1 LRRHAILHIP
11 DTPYAYPS
19 GKDSLNLRLRTA
31 KGDRAEVKVR
41 YKDRYDW
48 TGRFQEKAM
57 EHFAEDSLFVW
68 FECKVSLPRNRYRY
82 YFEITDNKGTKLWL
96 DERGLKDTEDNMEAA
111 AFQYAYIGESD
122 VYMESDWLQRSVA
135 YQIFPDRFENG
146 DKGNDP
152 EGTQSWGMKPTTK
165 SMFGGDLRGIINRL
179 DHIKKLGADLIYMTP
194 IFSSSSNHKYNTM
207 DYYSVD
213 KSFGSMEDVRELI
226 EKCHNLGMR
235 IIFDA
240 VFNHSGSDFFAF
252 RDILENQTNSKY
264 ADWYHLEGFPVRTD
278 KVNYYTFAD
287 SIPSMP
293 KFNISN
299 PEVREYLLGVGKY
312 WVKEMGIDGWRL
324 DVCDEVDHSFW
335 KDFRKAVK
343 SVKED
348 AVIIGEIM
356 HEASSFLKGDELDS
370 IMNYP
375 FKGAS
380 VDFFA
385 KRAIDAERF
394 SGILASSRALYMDHI
409 NRQMWNL
416 LGSHDT
422 QRFLTEA
429 GEDKGRLRLAAAFQ
443 FMYIGVPYIYYG
455 DEIGMSGGKDPLCRG
470 CMVWDEDR
478 QDMDL
483 LMFFR
488 RLIAIRKENPEL
500 IKGDLKMEVAKDG
513 LVAFSRRSKDE
524 RILAVFN
531 NSDQKKK
538 LRKGIPSRAIDL
550 YTGDTMELNGSVVIL
565 PMGFLALKVLEDR
578 T

>member
-1 LRRHAILHIP
+1 MIRHAILHIP

-57 EHFAEDSLFVW
+57 EHFAEDSLFEW

-122 VYMESDWLQRSVA
+122 VYKESDWLQRSVA

-152 EGTQSWGMKPTTK
+152 DDTKSWGMKPTTK

-252 RDILENQTNSKY
+252 RDILENQTDSKY
-264 ADWYHLEGFPVRTD
+264 TDWYHLEGFPVRTD

-394 SGILASSRALYMDHI
+394 SGILASSRAMYMDQI

-500 IKGDLKMEVAKDG
+500 VKGDLKMEVAKDG

-531 NSDQKKK
+531 NSDKKK
-538 LRKGIPSRAIDL
+538 NLRKGIPSRAIDL
-550 YTGDTMELNGSVVIL
+550 YTGDTMELNGSVVVL
-565 PMGFLALKVLEDR
+565 PMGFLVLKVLED
-578 T
+578 

>member
-1 LRRHAILHIP
+1 MNKHAILHIP

-19 GKDSLNLRLRTA
+19 GKDSLTLRLRAA
-31 KGDRAEVKVR
+31 KGDKAEVTVK

-48 TGRFQEKAM
+48 TGTFREQGM
-57 EHFAEDSLFVW
+57 EHFASDSLFEW

-82 YFEITDNKGTKLWL
+82 YFEIKDNKGAKLWL
-96 DERGLKDTEDNMEAA
+96 DERGLKDDEENMDSA

-122 VYMESDWLQRSVA
+122 VYRESDWLQESVV
-135 YQIFPDRFENG
+135 YQVFPDRFENG
-146 DKGNDP
+146 DKENDP
-152 EGTQSWGMKPTTK
+152 EGTLKWGMKPT
-165 SMFGGDLRGIINRL
+165 SRGMFGGDLKGIINRL
-179 DHIKKLGADLIYMTP
+179 DHIRELGADLLYMTP
-194 IFSSSSNHKYNTM
+194 IFSSSSNHKYNTR

-213 KSFGSMEDVRELI
+213 KSFGSMEDVRELV
-226 EKCHNLGMR
+226 EKCHSLGIR

-252 RDILENQTNSKY
+252 LDILDNQSNSRY
-264 ADWYHLEGFPVRTD
+264 ADWYHLDGFPVKTV
-278 KVNYYTFAD
+278 KPNYYTFAE

-299 PEVREYLLGVGKY
+299 QEVREYLIEVGKF
-312 WVKEMGIDGWRL
+312 WVREMGIDGWRL

-335 KDFRKAVK
+335 KEFRKAVK
-343 SVKED
+343 SVNPR

-375 FKGAS
+375 FKGAC

-385 KRAIDAERF
+385 KRSIDAERF
-394 SGILASSRALYMDHI
+394 SGILASSRAMYMDQI

-443 FMYIGVPYIYYG
+443 FLYIGVPYIYYG
-455 DEIGMSGGKDPLCRG
+455 DEIGMAGGKDPLCRG
-470 CMVWDEDR
+470 CMVWDKDR
-478 QDMDL
+478 QDNDL

-500 IKGDLKMEVAKDG
+500 IKGDLRMEYAKG
-513 LVAFSRRSKDE
+513 QIAAFSRIYGND

-531 NSDQKKK
+531 NSEQQKK

-550 YTGDTMELNGSVVIL
+550 FTGNIMELNGRIVIE
-565 PMGFLALKVLEDR
+565 PMSFLALKVLEDQ

>member
-1 LRRHAILHIP
+1 LNRHAILHIP

-19 GKDSLNLRLRTA
+19 GKDSLTLRLRAA
-31 KGDRAEVKVR
+31 KGDKAEVTVK

-48 TGRFQEKAM
+48 TGKFREQGM
-57 EHFAEDSLFVW
+57 EHFASDSLFEW

-82 YFEITDNKGTKLWL
+82 YFEIKDKKGAKLWL
-96 DERGLKDTEDNMEAA
+96 DERGLKDDEENMDSA

-122 VYMESDWLQRSVA
+122 VYRESDWLQETVV
-135 YQIFPDRFENG
+135 YQVFPDRFENG
-146 DKGNDP
+146 NSENDP
-152 EGTQSWGMKPTTK
+152 EGTLKWGMKPTTK
-165 SMFGGDLRGIINRL
+165 NMFGGDLKGIIKHL
-179 DHIKKLGADLIYMTP
+179 DHIRELGADLLYLTP
-194 IFSSSSNHKYNTM
+194 IFSSSSNHKYNTR

-213 KSFGSMEDVRELI
+213 KSFGSMEDVRELV
-226 EKCHNLGMR
+226 EKCHSLGIR

-252 RDILENQTNSKY
+252 LDILDNQSNSRY
-264 ADWYHLEGFPVRTD
+264 ADWYHLDGFPVKTV
-278 KVNYYTFAD
+278 KPNYYTFAD

-299 PEVREYLLGVGKY
+299 QEVREYLIEVGKF
-312 WVKEMGIDGWRL
+312 WVREMGIDGWRL

-343 SVKED
+343 SVNPR

-375 FKGAS
+375 FKGAC

-385 KRAIDAERF
+385 KRSIDAERF
-394 SGILASSRALYMDHI
+394 SGILASSRAMYMDQI

-429 GEDKGRLRLAAAFQ
+429 SEDKDRLRLAAAFQ
-443 FMYIGVPYIYYG
+443 FLYIGVPYVYYG
-455 DEIGMSGGKDPLCRG
+455 DEIGMAGGKDPLCRG
-470 CMVWDEDR
+470 CMVWDEKR
-478 QDMDL
+478 QDREL
-483 LMFFR
+483 FGFFKG
-488 RLIAIRKENPEL
+488 LIRIRKENPAL
-500 IKGDLKMEVAKDG
+500 IRGDLRMEFGKG
-513 LVAFSRRSKDE
+513 GIVAFSRIYGND

-531 NSDQKKK
+531 NSELKKR
-538 LRKGIPSRAIDL
+538 LRKGIPSKAINL
-550 YTGDTMELNGSVVIL
+550 FTGDIMELNGSVVIE
-565 PMGFLALKVLEDR
+565 PMGFLALKVMED
-578 T
+578 

>member
-1 LRRHAILHIP
+1 MRRHAILHIP

-57 EHFAEDSLFVW
+57 EHFAEDSLFEW

-152 EGTQSWGMKPTTK
+152 EGTQSWGVKPTTK

-252 RDILENQTNSKY
+252 RDILENQTDSKY

-394 SGILASSRALYMDHI
+394 SGILASSRALYMDPI

-500 IKGDLKMEVAKDG
+500 VKGDLKMEVAKDG

-550 YTGDTMELNGSVVIL
+550 YTGDTMELNGSVVIE

>member
-1 LRRHAILHIP
+1 MIRHAILHIP

-57 EHFAEDSLFVW
+57 EHFAEDSLFEW

-122 VYMESDWLQRSVA
+122 VYKESDWLQRSVA

-152 EGTQSWGMKPTTK
+152 DDTKSWGMKPTTK

-252 RDILENQTNSKY
+252 RDILENQTDSKY
-264 ADWYHLEGFPVRTD
+264 TDWYHLEGFPVRTD

-394 SGILASSRALYMDHI
+394 SGILASSRAMYMDQI

-500 IKGDLKMEVAKDG
+500 VKGDLKMEVAKDG

-550 YTGDTMELNGSVVIL
+550 YTGDTMELNGSVVVL
-565 PMGFLALKVLEDR
+565 PMGFLVLKVLED
-578 T
+578 

>member
-1 LRRHAILHIP
+1 LIRHAILHIP

-57 EHFAEDSLFVW
+57 EHFAEDSLFEW

-122 VYMESDWLQRSVA
+122 VYKESDWLQRSVA

-152 EGTQSWGMKPTTK
+152 DDTKSWGMKPTTK

-252 RDILENQTNSKY
+252 RDILENQTDSKY
-264 ADWYHLEGFPVRTD
+264 TDWYHLEGFPVRTD

-394 SGILASSRALYMDHI
+394 SGILASSRAMYMDQI

-500 IKGDLKMEVAKDG
+500 VKGDLKMEVAKDG

-531 NSDQKKK
+531 NSDKKK
-538 LRKGIPSRAIDL
+538 NLRKGIPSRAIDL
-550 YTGDTMELNGSVVIL
+550 YTGDTMELNGSVVVL
-565 PMGFLALKVLEDR
+565 PMGFLVLKVLED
-578 T
+578 

>member
-1 LRRHAILHIP
+1 MRRHAILHIP

-31 KGDRAEVKVR
+31 NGDRAEVKVR

-57 EHFAEDSLFVW
+57 EHFAEDSLFEW

-122 VYMESDWLQRSVA
+122 VYMESDWLQSSVA

-146 DKGNDP
+146 DKSNDP
-152 EGTQSWGMKPTTK
+152 DGTLRWGMKPTTK

-252 RDILENQTNSKY
+252 RDILENQTDSKY

-470 CMVWDEDR
+470 CMVWDEDK

-500 IKGDLKMEVAKDG
+500 VKGDLKMEVAKDG

>member
-1 LRRHAILHIP
+1 LIRHAILHIP
-11 DTPYAYPS
+11 DTPYANPS
-19 GKDSLNLRLRTA
+19 GKDSLNLRLRIA

-57 EHFAEDSLFVW
+57 EHFAEDSLFEW

-96 DERGLKDTEDNMEAA
+96 DERGLKDTEYNMEAA

-122 VYMESDWLQRSVA
+122 VYKESDWLQRSVA

-152 EGTQSWGMKPTTK
+152 DGTLRWGMKPTTK

-252 RDILENQTNSKY
+252 RDILENQTDSKY

-470 CMVWDEDR
+470 CMVWDEDK

-500 IKGDLKMEVAKDG
+500 IKGDLKMEFAKDG

-550 YTGDTMELNGSVVIL
+550 YTGDTMELNGSVVVL

>member
-1 LRRHAILHIP
+1 MRRHAILHIP

-57 EHFAEDSLFVW
+57 EHFAEDSLFEW

-96 DERGLKDTEDNMEAA
+96 DERGLKDTEYNMEAA

-122 VYMESDWLQRSVA
+122 VYKESDWLQRSVA

-152 EGTQSWGMKPTTK
+152 DGTLRWGMKPTTK

-252 RDILENQTNSKY
+252 RDILENQTDSKY

-394 SGILASSRALYMDHI
+394 SGILASSRAMYMDQI

-500 IKGDLKMEVAKDG
+500 VKGDLKMEVAKDG
-513 LVAFSRRSKDE
+513 LVAFSRRSGDE

-531 NSDQKKK
+531 NSDKKK
-538 LRKGIPSRAIDL
+538 NLRKGIPSRAIDL
-550 YTGDTMELNGSVVIL
+550 YTGDTMELNGSVVVL
-565 PMGFLALKVLEDR
+565 PMGFLVLKVLED
-578 T
+578 

>member
-1 LRRHAILHIP
+1 MRRHAILHIP

-57 EHFAEDSLFVW
+57 EHFAEDSLFEW

-152 EGTQSWGMKPTTK
+152 EGTQSWGVKPTTK

-252 RDILENQTNSKY
+252 RDILENQTDSKY

-500 IKGDLKMEVAKDG
+500 VKGDLKMEVAKDG

-550 YTGDTMELNGSVVIL
+550 YTGDTMELNGSVVIE

>member
-1 LRRHAILHIP
+1 LNRHAILHIP

-19 GKDSLNLRLRTA
+19 GKDSLTLRLRAA
-31 KGDRAEVKVR
+31 KGDKAEVTVK

-48 TGRFQEKAM
+48 TGTFREQGM
-57 EHFAEDSLFVW
+57 EHFASDSLFEW

-82 YFEITDNKGTKLWL
+82 YFEIKDKKGAKLWL
-96 DERGLKDTEDNMEAA
+96 DERGLKDDEENMDSA

-122 VYMESDWLQRSVA
+122 VYRESDWLQESVV
-135 YQIFPDRFENG
+135 YQVFPDRFENG
-146 DKGNDP
+146 DKENDP
-152 EGTQSWGMKPTTK
+152 EGTLKWGMKPT
-165 SMFGGDLRGIINRL
+165 SRGMFGGDLKGIINRL
-179 DHIKKLGADLIYMTP
+179 DHIRELGADLLYMTP
-194 IFSSSSNHKYNTM
+194 IFSSSSNHKYNTR

-213 KSFGSMEDVRELI
+213 KSFGSMEDVRELV
-226 EKCHNLGMR
+226 EKCHSLGIR

-252 RDILENQTNSKY
+252 RDILENQSNSRY
-264 ADWYHLEGFPVRTD
+264 ADWYHLDGFPVKTV
-278 KVNYYTFAD
+278 KPNYYTFAE

-299 PEVREYLLGVGKY
+299 QEVREYLIEVGKF
-312 WVKEMGIDGWRL
+312 WVREMGIDGWRL

-335 KDFRKAVK
+335 KEFRKAVK
-343 SVKED
+343 SVNPR

-375 FKGAS
+375 FKGAC

-385 KRAIDAERF
+385 KRSIDAERF
-394 SGILASSRALYMDHI
+394 SGILASSRAMYMDQI

-429 GEDKGRLRLAAAFQ
+429 DEDKGRLRLAAAFQ
-443 FMYIGVPYIYYG
+443 FLYIGVPYIYYG
-455 DEIGMSGGKDPLCRG
+455 DEIGMAGGKDPLCRA
-470 CMVWDEDR
+470 CMVWDKDR
-478 QDMDL
+478 QDKDL
-483 LMFFR
+483 LMFVR

-500 IKGDLKMEVAKDG
+500 IKGDLRMEYAKG
-513 LVAFSRRSKDE
+513 QIAAFSRIYGND

-531 NSDQKKK
+531 NSEQQKK

-550 YTGDTMELNGSVVIL
+550 FTGNIMELNGRIVIE
-565 PMGFLALKVLEDR
+565 PMSFLALKVLED
-578 T
+578 

>member
-1 LRRHAILHIP
+1 MNRHAILHVP
-11 DTPYAYPS
+11 DTPYAYPA
-19 GKDSLNLRLRTA
+19 GKDSLSLRLRVA
-31 KGDRAEVKVR
+31 KGDRAEVRVR

-48 TGRFQEKAM
+48 KGKFREKAM
-57 EHFAEDSLFVW
+57 GHFAEDSLFEW
-68 FECKVSLPRNRYRY
+68 FECKISLPGNRYRY
-82 YFEITDNKGTKLWL
+82 YFQITGRKGERLLL
-96 DERGLKDTEDNMEAA
+96 DERGLQDTGENMEAA

-122 VYMESDWLQRSVA
+122 VYRESEWLQRSVA

-146 DKGNDP
+146 DVSNDP
-152 EGTQSWGMKPTTK
+152 EGTLTWGIKPTTK
-165 SMFGGDLRGIINRL
+165 SMFGGDLKGIISRL

-194 IFSSSSNHKYNTM
+194 IFASSSNHKYNTR
-207 DYYSVD
+207 DYYEID
-213 KSFGSMEDVRELI
+213 KSFGSLEDVRELI
-226 EKCHNLGMR
+226 DRCHSLGIR
-235 IIFDA
+235 VIFDA

-252 RDILENQTNSKY
+252 SDILEKQEDSEY
-264 ADWYHLEGFPVRTD
+264 ANWYHLEGFPVSTG
-278 KVNYYTFAD
+278 KVNYHTFAD
-287 SIPSMP
+287 NIPSMP

-299 PEVREYLLGVGKY
+299 PAVREYLLEVGKY

-343 SVKED
+343 SVNPD

-375 FKGAS
+375 FKGAC

-394 SGILASSRALYMDHI
+394 SGILASSRAMYMEGI
-409 NRQMWNL
+409 NHQMWNL

-429 GEDKGRLRLAAAFQ
+429 SMDRKRLMLAAAFQ
-443 FMYIGVPYIYYG
+443 FLYIGVPYIYYG

-470 CMVWDEDR
+470 CMVWDEER
-478 QDMDL
+478 QDREL
-483 LMFFR
+483 LGFFTK
-488 RLIAIRKENPEL
+488 LISIRKGNPAL
-500 IKGDLKMEVAKDG
+500 IKGDLRMVLARGG
-513 LVAFSRRSKDE
+513 LAAFSRTCGNE

-531 NSDQKKK
+531 NSDSRRT
-538 LRKGIPSRAIDL
+538 LRRGIPSKAIDL
-550 YTGDTMELNGSVVIL
+550 YTGETRDLPGVITIE
-565 PMGFLALKVLEDR
+565 PMGFLALKVLED
-578 T
+578 

>member
-1 LRRHAILHIP
+1 MRRHAILHIP

-57 EHFAEDSLFVW
+57 EHFAEDSLFEW

-152 EGTQSWGMKPTTK
+152 EGTQSWGVKPTTK

-252 RDILENQTNSKY
+252 RDILENQTDSKY

-500 IKGDLKMEVAKDG
+500 VKGDLKMEVAKDG

>member
-1 LRRHAILHIP
+1 MRRHAILHIP

-57 EHFAEDSLFVW
+57 EHFAEDSLFEW

-122 VYMESDWLQRSVA
+122 VYMESDWLQSSVA

-146 DKGNDP
+146 DKSNDP
-152 EGTQSWGMKPTTK
+152 DGTLRWGMKPTTK

-252 RDILENQTNSKY
+252 RDILENQTDSKY
-264 ADWYHLEGFPVRTD
+264 TDWYHLEGFPVRTD

-500 IKGDLKMEVAKDG
+500 VKGDLKMEVAKDG

>member
-1 LRRHAILHIP
+1 LNRHAILHIP

-19 GKDSLNLRLRTA
+19 GKDSLTLRLRAA
-31 KGDRAEVKVR
+31 KGDKAEVTVK

-48 TGRFQEKAM
+48 TGKFREQGM
-57 EHFAEDSLFVW
+57 EHFASDSLFEW

-82 YFEITDNKGTKLWL
+82 YFEIKDKKGAKLWL
-96 DERGLKDTEDNMEAA
+96 DERGLKDDEENMDSA

-122 VYMESDWLQRSVA
+122 VYRESDWLQETVV
-135 YQIFPDRFENG
+135 YQVFPDRFENG
-146 DKGNDP
+146 NSENDP
-152 EGTQSWGMKPTTK
+152 EGTLKWGMKPTTK
-165 SMFGGDLRGIINRL
+165 NMFGGDLKGIIKHL
-179 DHIKKLGADLIYMTP
+179 DHIRELGADLLYLTP
-194 IFSSSSNHKYNTM
+194 IFSSSSNHKYNTR

-213 KSFGSMEDVRELI
+213 KSFGSMEDVRELV
-226 EKCHNLGMR
+226 EKCHSLGIR

-252 RDILENQTNSKY
+252 LDILDNQSNSRY
-264 ADWYHLEGFPVRTD
+264 ADWYHLDGFPVKTV
-278 KVNYYTFAD
+278 KPNYYTFAD

-299 PEVREYLLGVGKY
+299 QEVREYLIEVGKF
-312 WVKEMGIDGWRL
+312 WVREMGIDGWRL

-335 KDFRKAVK
+335 KEFRKAVK
-343 SVKED
+343 SVNPR

-375 FKGAS
+375 FKGAC

-385 KRAIDAERF
+385 KRSIDAERF
-394 SGILASSRALYMDHI
+394 SGILASSRAMYMDQI

-429 GEDKGRLRLAAAFQ
+429 SEDKDRLRLAAAFQ
-443 FMYIGVPYIYYG
+443 FLYIGVPYVYYG
-455 DEIGMSGGKDPLCRG
+455 DEIGMAGGKDPLCRG
-470 CMVWDEDR
+470 CMVWDEKR
-478 QDMDL
+478 QDREL
-483 LMFFR
+483 FGFFKG
-488 RLIAIRKENPEL
+488 LIRIRKENPAL
-500 IKGDLKMEVAKDG
+500 IRGDLRMEFGKG
-513 LVAFSRRSKDE
+513 GIVAFSRIYGND

-531 NSDQKKK
+531 NSELKKR
-538 LRKGIPSRAIDL
+538 LRKGIPSKAINL
-550 YTGDTMELNGSVVIL
+550 FTGDIMELNGSVVIE
-565 PMGFLALKVLEDR
+565 PMGFLALKVMED
-578 T
+578 